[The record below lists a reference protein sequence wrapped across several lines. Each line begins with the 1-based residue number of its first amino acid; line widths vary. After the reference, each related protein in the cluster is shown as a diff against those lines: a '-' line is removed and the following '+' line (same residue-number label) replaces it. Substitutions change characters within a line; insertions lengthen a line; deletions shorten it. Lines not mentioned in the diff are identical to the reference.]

1 MQLESI
7 YIEGLFGRF
16 DYNIPLIRPEKIT
29 IIHAPNGFGKTV
41 VLTLVNAFF
50 SGQYSAFF
58 KYQFKSLILKFDNMN
73 TVIVRKEA
81 RCTLFDKGKDAGG
94 LIEDVR
100 ISRSSGSEQF
110 GSFLLKLEDS
120 TPPLSRALPFIAPA
134 GPDLWFDANL
144 DEVVSTRE
152 VFERYSSLIPSSL
165 VKNAEPDWLKEIMSA
180 IDCRL
185 IETQRLLRIAKSE
198 DPRKISR
205 RSATVHK
212 SVVEVQA
219 RDLAARIASTLAEY
233 ANQSQTLD
241 QSFPKRVIAAFGSGA
256 APLAND
262 ANRRLGAVERK
273 RLSLIE
279 AGLLDQ
285 SGAPEIISQAEL
297 EAQQVRQV
305 IGVYLDDMEQKL
317 SRFDDLFDRVSLF
330 KEILNEKFQFKSVIV
345 SREKGISV
353 KADRDTD
360 ISLVDLS
367 SGEQHELVMLYELL
381 FTVKENS
388 IILIDEPELSLHVG
402 WQVRFIPD
410 LQRIQKLR
418 PMQIVLSTHSPQI
431 INDRWDLTVELK
443 SKQENNSA
451 GIS

>member
-7 YIEGLFGRF
+7 DIEGLFGRF
-16 DYNIPLIRPEKIT
+16 DYHIPLTRAERIT

-50 SGQYSAFF
+50 SGQYTAFF
-58 KYQFKSLILKFDNMN
+58 KYHFRSLSLKFDNMN
-73 TVIVRKEA
+73 TVVVRKEA
-81 RCTLFDKGKDAGG
+81 RRTLFDKGKEPGV

-100 ISRSSGSEQF
+100 ISLSSVSAQF
-110 GSFLLKLEDS
+110 PTFVLKPEDS
-120 TPPLSRALPFIAPA
+120 TPPLSRVLPFVAPA
-134 GPDLWFDANL
+134 GPDLWFDENL

-152 VFERYSSLIPSSL
+152 VFERYSSIVPSSI
-165 VKNAEPDWLKEIMSA
+165 VKNPEPDWLKEIMNA

-185 IETQRLLRIAKSE
+185 IETQRLLRITKSE
-198 DPRKISR
+198 ESRKISR
-205 RSATVHK
+205 RSAAVHK

-219 RDLAARIASTLAEY
+219 RDLVARIASTLAEY

-241 QSFPKRVIAAFGSGA
+241 QSFPKRVIAAFGSGE
-256 APLAND
+256 APLADD
-262 ANRRLGAVERK
+262 ANRRLRAVEQK
-273 RLSLIE
+273 RLSLIK

-285 SGAPEIISQAEL
+285 SGAPDIISQAEL

-330 KEILNEKFQFKSVIV
+330 KEILSEKFQFKTVVV

-353 KADRDTD
+353 KADKDND

-381 FTVKENS
+381 FSVKENS

-418 PMQIVLSTHSPQI
+418 PMQIIMATHSPQI

-443 SKQENNSA
+443 SK
-451 GIS
+451 